1 MVPDVVRPDG
11 SRDLL
16 RPRRHGLARA
26 EPAAERVRCGGGAGA
41 AAVEDV
47 RRADG
52 RRALLLFRDGRE
64 RFAQIRKGGSGH
76 RDLVDV
82 DMRDPLR
89 HPSEPPV
96 RRVLRRVPGEGTTV
110 LIVLAASAASSRP
123 RDRSSPSR
131 SRRRREKTAID
142 RTGPVT
148 LRLLGGSSDGVGRD
162 DDDAA
167 GASRRVRGTSDQTD
181 VVARPNLGETTTY
194 FGRSTWQPR
203 RLRRPPPE
211 RLEAQRAVLPRR
223 QLNPRPRAVRA
234 AGRRRPGDQRRAPRA
249 YQRREDAPE
258 TRFPL
263 IDPSSARLEDQEEP
277 RAQRPVRR
285 DPARQRRLDVAAL
298 FSFRS
303 VEERQAGRP
312 RRGLGDRQISP
323 VV

>member
-96 RRVLRRVPGEGTTV
+96 RRVLRRV
-110 LIVLAASAASSRP
+110 
-123 RDRSSPSR
+123 
-131 SRRRREKTAID
+131 
-142 RTGPVT
+142 
-148 LRLLGGSSDGVGRD
+148 
-162 DDDAA
+162 
-167 GASRRVRGTSDQTD
+167 
-181 VVARPNLGETTTY
+181 
-194 FGRSTWQPR
+194 
-203 RLRRPPPE
+203 LRRPPPE